1 MNPIEKAAAK
11 VAGKTANVQAR
22 FKGLK
27 GVFAKLAEQHHEAGA
42 LLASAEGAEDFTKR
56 SDLWR
61 VIRKELMSHE
71 QAELQEIYPVIE
83 GYAQTRDLALRHAGH
98 ASELET
104 LIQQVDSTAVQSD
117 EWLPALRRLIA
128 KVKEHVEKEE
138 NDFFPRAQETLGDD
152 RVKKLEEPFLS
163 AQERVKQR
171 IG

>member
-1 MNPIEKAAAK
+1 MNPIEKVAAK

-22 FKGLK
+22 FKGLT

-42 LLASAEGAEDFTKR
+42 LLSSAADTDDYTKR

-83 GYAQTRDLALRHAGH
+83 GYAQARDIAIRHAGH

-104 LIQQVDSTAVQSD
+104 LIQHLDAIAVQSD
-117 EWLPALRRLIA
+117 EWKPALDRLIA

-138 NDFFPRAQETLGDD
+138 DDFFPRAQEILGED
-152 RVKKLEEPFLS
+152 RIKKLEDPYLRS
-163 AQERVKQR
+163 QERVKER